1 MKNFLDWAMSLF
13 GLDDEYEVDELE
25 GNETAIEAETEPKEK
40 SRPKFKLAKAEKA
53 EKAERPEPEKKTR
66 DNGFSFASKESRS
79 TYQSESNRK
88 AKVVNMSGVS
98 ASSAG
103 YGGLNMVIQQPSSF
117 SDAPIIAKY
126 LKDRQPVVVN
136 LENVDKITAQKIV
149 DFLGG
154 AVYALDGRLSK
165 VANGIVVAV
174 PSNMGITGFVKDDF
188 STDIFGE
195 IDF

>member
-1 MKNFLDWAMSLF
+1 MKNFMDWAMSLF
-13 GLDDEYEVDELE
+13 GLDDDYEGDE
-25 GNETAIEAETEPKEK
+25 IENGGFPEEEEIQPKEK
-40 SRPKFKLAKAEKA
+40 IRPRAKTPRADK
-53 EKAERPEPEKKTR
+53 PETEKKPRETT
-66 DNGFSFASKESRS
+66 FSFASKNTNTSS
-79 TYQSESNRK
+79 TYSNDSARK
-88 AKVVNMSGVS
+88 SKVVNMSGAS
-98 ASSAG
+98 ATTG
-103 YGGLNMVIQQPSSF
+103 TYGGLNMVIQQPSSF

-136 LENVDKITAQKIV
+136 LENVDKLTAQKIV

-174 PSNMGITGFVKDDF
+174 PSTMGITGFVKDDF
-188 STDIFGE
+188 SSDIFGE

>member
-1 MKNFLDWAMSLF
+1 MKNFMDWAMSLF
-13 GLDDEYEVDELE
+13 GLDDDYEGDE
-25 GNETAIEAETEPKEK
+25 IENGELPAEEEIQPKERFRSK
-40 SRPKFKLAKAEKA
+40 PKAPKAEKVEA
-53 EKAERPEPEKKTR
+53 EKKPRESS
-66 DNGFSFASKESRS
+66 FSFASKNNNTNTTYSGDNSRKS
-79 TYQSESNRK
+79 
-88 AKVVNMSGVS
+88 KVVNMSGVS
-98 ASSAG
+98 AGSF
-103 YGGLNMVIQQPSSF
+103 GGLNMVIQQPSSF

-136 LENVDKITAQKIV
+136 LENVDKLTAQKIV

-174 PSNMGITGFVKDDF
+174 PSTMGITGYVKDDF
-188 STDIFGE
+188 SADIFGE

>member
-13 GLDDEYEVDELE
+13 GLDDEYEAAELE
-25 GNETAIEAETEPKEK
+25 AGDNITGAEVEPKERI
-40 SRPKFKLAKAEKA
+40 RPKLKAPKAEKA
-53 EKAERPEPEKKTR
+53 DRYEIEKKPRET
-66 DNGFSFASKESRS
+66 GFSFASKNSLS
-79 TYQSESNRK
+79 TYQSETSRK
-88 AKVVNMSGVS
+88 SKVVNMSGAS
-98 ASSAG
+98 ASAGG

-188 STDIFGE
+188 SADIFAE

>member
-13 GLDDEYEVDELE
+13 GLDDEYEADELE
-25 GNETAIEAETEPKEK
+25 GIEGVKEPETEPKEK
-40 SRPKFKLAKAEKA
+40 IRPKFKATKAEKA
-53 EKAERPEPEKKTR
+53 EKPEPERKPR
-66 DNGFSFASKESRS
+66 DNGFSFASKDSRS
-79 TYQSESNRK
+79 TYQSETNRK
-88 AKVVNMSGVS
+88 AKVVNMSGTS
-98 ASSAG
+98 TGGSS
-103 YGGLNMVIQQPSSF
+103 YGGMNMVIQQPSSF

>member
-13 GLDDEYEVDELE
+13 GLDDEYEADELE
-25 GNETAIEAETEPKEK
+25 GIEGVTEPETEPKEK
-40 SRPKFKLAKAEKA
+40 IRPKFKATKAEKA
-53 EKAERPEPEKKTR
+53 EKPEPERKPR
-66 DNGFSFASKESRS
+66 DNGFSFASKDSRS
-79 TYQSESNRK
+79 TYQSETNRK
-88 AKVVNMSGVS
+88 AKVVNMSGTS
-98 ASSAG
+98 TGGSS
-103 YGGLNMVIQQPSSF
+103 YGGMNMVIQQPSSF

>member
-13 GLDDEYEVDELE
+13 GLDDDYEADELE
-25 GNETAIEAETEPKEK
+25 GNEAAPEAEIEPKEK
-40 SRPKFKLAKAEKA
+40 SRPRFKAAKAEKSERAEA
-53 EKAERPEPEKKTR
+53 EKKPR
-66 DNGFSFASKESRS
+66 DTGFSFASKSTQN
-79 TYQSESNRK
+79 TYQSEPNRK
-88 AKVVNMSGVS
+88 SKVVNMSGVS
-98 ASSAG
+98 ASGTS